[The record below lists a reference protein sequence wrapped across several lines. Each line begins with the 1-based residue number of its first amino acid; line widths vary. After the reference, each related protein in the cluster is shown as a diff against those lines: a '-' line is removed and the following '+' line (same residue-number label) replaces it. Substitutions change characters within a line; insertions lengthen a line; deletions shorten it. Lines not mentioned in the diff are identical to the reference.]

1 MADDRLNR
9 RLALAHHRVVAR
21 VLAGAPGLLDE
32 ARGVVDAWKAQAPHQ
47 PFVGAW
53 DRLLDRPPETL
64 ARVLVAGD
72 AAAVEL
78 RRASPFVLVP
88 SLILDHRRVGKLWRI
103 AAGHATRILPPAEYP
118 KYARHLKRLDDQDRF
133 RRFWQIV
140 GDDGIDRY
148 VAAIGAAIGADIGA
162 GAGAAVI
169 GHYDADLELDGAIH
183 VGLIE
188 RGGERYAEF
197 GVSVLKEARHH
208 GIGYHL
214 LHRAALW
221 ARNHGAVRLHVVCQ
235 ADNAEMIK
243 LAHEHDIVVR
253 RAASE
258 MEGAMAF
265 APGDGDTVSEELLE
279 NQIGEWDYAAKAHDT
294 AFAYAVGPHVD
305 GPGDGLAG
313 VAAAPA
319 TATPDFARGR
329 LDKLAALGRVDV
341 LSGYL
346 IMLRYAL
353 LMHAEVSPRVYRYH
367 LASLRDDLAP
377 KLEPHPEAHAFIMG
391 LPEGDAGA
399 KVKRRTG

>member
-72 AAAVEL
+72 AAAAEL

-148 VAAIGAAIGADIGA
+148 VAQIGADIGA
-162 GAGAAVI
+162 SVGAAVI

-183 VGLIE
+183 VGLID

-197 GVSVLKEARHH
+197 GVSVLKETRHH

-243 LAHEHDIVVR
+243 LAHEHNIVVR

-294 AFAYAVGPHVD
+294 AFAYAVG
-305 GPGDGLAG
+305 GGD
-313 VAAAPA
+313 AAAGA
-319 TATPDFARGR
+319 AEFARGR

-367 LASLRDDLAP
+367 LAALRDDLAP

-391 LPEGDAGA
+391 LPEGDIGA
-399 KVKRRTG
+399 DVKKRTA